1 MPRIK
6 SFPAVI
12 CLLTGW
18 LSLEIAAADHV
29 IYQDGFS
36 RAASLSGS
44 SPEAGSAS
52 WIASGNWS
60 SDGSRARVTASSSAA
75 FLPFTPRAG
84 NRYTLSVRM
93 HCTAANPAYEWMAL
107 GFAGGSSVNNAWH
120 TANNPPA
127 WMLLRFQSDATH
139 QLQAFPGGNAGVFSG
154 ERVLSI
160 ILDTTATSASDWS
173 FEFKVDGNTVAG
185 PQAFGGSGPVIL
197 SVGLGNGGGTGWV
210 DDFSLTSM
218 NDDAVANLA
227 DGIRSVSTP
236 GRGATALTYPA
247 VPSGYHVVLKTSSA
261 PGVIGTNGAIVPPTS
276 ATVVQLVFQVV
287 RDSDGA
293 SAETIRIPVYVP
305 AARSKEPYRTYAD
318 NFRLRQG
325 LFITWTGTPDGTPNP
340 IVFRDGSRATTM
352 DQFADKA
359 DVITIAD
366 QVKAFGFDHVVLM
379 DFHGAGTTLHPCAA
393 LDAWRGPGFT
403 SKRDLIGEQIAAF
416 KARGIKTYLFT
427 HPLDGH
433 DYSPEQQALLG
444 FNDPTNG
451 YRKWNDFVN
460 DVHAE
465 IVERYGDDIVGIGFD
480 SEFGMSSDPRWAG
493 KLDLPRLRAT
503 ILSRRPDLSLMA
515 LAGPN
520 DTCEL
525 GLKEVWRPSW
535 LDPWNSRPETDYN
548 IETWPAYRRV
558 AAIVQGFHW
567 ATITPP
573 EGGLARLTG
582 RQMFRFSV
590 LQAAAGTDGP
600 GVQWAASPYVDGSWE
615 NGVAGAFADLGA
627 RVQAVRESLR
637 GVRPSPAY
645 PVNEGVFLSNLPNGI
660 AATRS
665 LDRKVEYLHVLNPPA
680 GRTFALP
687 LPADGVQYLAARLL
701 SGGSS
706 LNLQQDASG
715 LSLTLPAGADWDE
728 ADTVI
733 CLDIDPASLPAANF
747 ALDRQVTASDS
758 VEDGG
763 LGVRVP
769 WGLRN
774 LVDGITSARP
784 SPASWSVANHGWS
797 SKTTSS
803 NRPVWLQVDLGSGF
817 LLDTIRLHPRND
829 AANIGMGFPVD
840 FRILISD
847 DGTNWNVV
855 ADITGQPLPNAA
867 QTYPFAAS
875 VARYVRVEAT
885 NLRSN
890 PADGGR
896 YAMQFAELEAFGPEQ
911 PFKVQSS
918 TDPAMGFS
926 DAPDTVVDLSR
937 YLMTAPLIGSAR
949 FFRLSGNP
957 PPVITSCSINNGSF
971 IVEMEPVR

>member
-1 MPRIK
+1 MLSSK
-6 SFPAVI
+6 SFLLISCLFAGLLPLEEAV
-12 CLLTGW
+12 
-18 LSLEIAAADHV
+18 ADHV
-29 IYQDGFS
+29 IYQDNFS
-36 RAASLSGS
+36 RTGSLNGSPPDAGAS
-44 SPEAGSAS
+44 S
-52 WIASGNWS
+52 WAASGNWS
-60 SDGSRARVTASSSAA
+60 ADGGRAIISAPASAA
-75 FLPFTPRAG
+75 FLPFKPRAG

-93 HCTAANPAYEWMAL
+93 NCTAANPVYEWTAF
-107 GFAGGSSVNNAWH
+107 GFADGFSVNNAWH

-127 WMLLRFQSDATH
+127 WMLLRYQSNPFN

-154 ERVLSI
+154 EHVLSI
-160 ILDTTATSASDWS
+160 ILDTTPASRSDWS
-173 FEFKVDGNTVAG
+173 FEFKVDGNTV
-185 PQAFGGSGPVIL
+185 SGPRAIGGNGPAIS
-197 SVGLGNGGGTGWV
+197 SVGIGNGGGTGWV
-210 DDFSLTSM
+210 DDFSLTSL
-218 NDDAVANLA
+218 NDDGVANLA

-236 GRGATALTYPA
+236 GRGATALAFPA
-247 VPSGYHVVLKTSSA
+247 VPSGYHVVLKTSSV
-261 PGVIGTNGAIVPPTS
+261 PGVIGTNGVIIPPAS
-276 ATVVQLVFQVV
+276 ATVVDLVFEVV

-293 SAETIRIPVYVP
+293 RAETVRIPVYIP
-305 AARSKEPYRTYAD
+305 AARIKEPYGTYAD
-318 NFRLRQG
+318 NFRMRQG
-325 LFITWTGTPDGTPNP
+325 LFITWTGMPDGTPNP
-340 IVFRDGSRATTM
+340 IVFRDGTRATTM
-352 DQFADKA
+352 DQFANSA
-359 DVITIAD
+359 DVTSIAD

-444 FNDPTNG
+444 FNDPSNG
-451 YRKWNDFVN
+451 YGKWNDFVN

-480 SEFGMSSDPRWAG
+480 SEFGMSGDPRWAG

-503 ILSRRPDLSLMA
+503 ILSRRPGLSLTA

-535 LDPWNSRPETDYN
+535 LDPWNSRSETDYN
-548 IETWPAYRRV
+548 SETWPAYRRV

-567 ATITPP
+567 GTITPP
-573 EGGLARLTG
+573 DGGLARLTG
-582 RQMFRFSV
+582 RQMFRYSV

-615 NGVAGAFADLGA
+615 NGVAEAFADLGV

-637 GVRPSPAY
+637 GVRPSSAY
-645 PVNEGVFLSNLPNGI
+645 PIDEGTFLSNLPNGI

-665 LDRKVEYLHVLNPPA
+665 TDGKAEYLHVLNPPA
-680 GRTFALP
+680 GRTLALP
-687 LPADGVQYLAARLL
+687 LPADGARYLTARLL
-701 SGGSS
+701 AGSPV
-706 LNLQQDASG
+706 NLAQDAAG
-715 LSLTLPAGADWDE
+715 LSLTLPTGADWDPT
-728 ADTVI
+728 DTVI
-733 CLDIDPASLPAANF
+733 RLDIDPASLPPVNF
-747 ALDRQVTASDS
+747 ALDRKVTASDS

-784 SPASWSVANHGWS
+784 QPASWSVANHGWS
-797 SKTTSS
+797 SKTTAS

-817 LLDTIRLHPRND
+817 LLDTIRLHPRDDGGN
-829 AANIGMGFPVD
+829 AGMGFPVD
-840 FRILISD
+840 FRILISS
-847 DGTNWNVV
+847 DGSNWNVV
-855 ADITGQPLPNAA
+855 ADVTGQSVPTAA
-867 QTYPFAAS
+867 RSYSFSAT
-875 VARYVRVEAT
+875 VARYIRLEAT
-885 NLRSN
+885 TLRSN

-896 YAMQFAELEAFGPEQ
+896 HAMQFAELQAFGPEQ
-911 PFKVQSS
+911 PIKVQSS
-918 TDPAMGFS
+918 MNPADGFS
-926 DAPDTVVDLSR
+926 DAPDAVVDLSR
-937 YLMTAPLIGSAR
+937 SVMTAPIAGPTR

-957 PPVITSCSINNGSF
+957 PPVIISCWIDNGSF
-971 IVEMEPVR
+971 VVEMDPVR

>member
-1 MPRIK
+1 MTRIQ
-6 SFPAVI
+6 S
-12 CLLTGW
+12 LLTVSFLLAG
-18 LSLEIAAADHV
+18 LLALEKASANHV
-29 IYQDGFS
+29 IYQDSFS
-36 RAASLSGS
+36 RTGLLNNTLPNAGGS
-44 SPEAGSAS
+44 Y
-52 WIASGNWS
+52 WIASGNWGT
-60 SDGSRARVTASSSAA
+60 DGNRATVSAPASAA
-75 FLPFTPRAG
+75 FLPFKPRAG
-84 NRYTLSVRM
+84 NCYTLSVRM
-93 HCTAANPAYEWMAL
+93 NCTAANPAYEWLAL
-107 GFAGGSSVNNAWH
+107 GFADGFSVNHAWH

-127 WMLLRFQSDATH
+127 WMLLRHQSDATH
-139 QLQAFPGGNAGVFSG
+139 QLQAFPGGNAGVFSA

-160 ILDTTATSASDWS
+160 ILDTRPASRANWT
-173 FEFKVDGNTVAG
+173 FEFKVDGNTVSG
-185 PQAFGGSGPVIL
+185 PQAFGGNGPAVSSIGIG
-197 SVGLGNGGGTGWV
+197 SGGGTGWV
-210 DDFSLTSM
+210 DDFSLTSL

-227 DGIRSVSTP
+227 DGIRTVSTP
-236 GRGATALTYPA
+236 SRGATALTYPA
-247 VPSGYHVVLKTSSA
+247 VPSGYQVVLKTSSA
-261 PGVIGTNGAIVPPTS
+261 PGVIGTNGVIVPPES
-276 ATVVQLVFQVV
+276 ATVVDLVFEVV
-287 RDSDGA
+287 RNSDGA
-293 SAETIRIPVYVP
+293 RAETIRIPVYVP
-305 AARSKEPYRTYAD
+305 AARAKEPYRTYAD

-325 LFITWTGTPDGTPNP
+325 LFITWTGMPDGTPNP

-352 DQFADKA
+352 NQFADSA
-359 DVITIAD
+359 DVIAIAD

-416 KARGIKTYLFT
+416 KARGIKIYLFT

-433 DYSPEQQALLG
+433 DYSPEQQTLLG

-503 ILSRRPDLSLMA
+503 ILSRRPGLSLTG

-573 EGGLARLTG
+573 SGGLARLTG
-582 RQMFRFSV
+582 RQMFRYSV

-615 NGVAGAFADLGA
+615 NGVAEAFADLGN

-637 GVRPSPAY
+637 GIRPSPAY
-645 PVNEGVFLSNLPNGI
+645 PVNEGVFLSNLPNGV
-660 AATRS
+660 AVTRS
-665 LDRKVEYLHVLNPPA
+665 LDGKVEYLHVLNPPA
-680 GRTFALP
+680 GRTLALP
-687 LPADGVQYLAARLL
+687 PPADGTMYSAARLFAGGVAVGL
-701 SGGSS
+701 SQSP
-706 LNLQQDASG
+706 SG
-715 LSLTLPAGADWDE
+715 LGLTLPTGVNWN
-728 ADTVI
+728 DTHTLI
-733 CLDIDPASLPAANF
+733 RLDIAPSSLPPPNF
-747 ALDRQVTASDS
+747 AWNRQVTATDS
-758 VEDGG
+758 IEDGG

-769 WGLRN
+769 WGLRH
-774 LVDGITSARP
+774 LVDGVTSAQP
-784 SPASWSVANHGWS
+784 SPANWSVANHGWS
-797 SKTTSS
+797 SKTTSF
-803 NRPVWLQVDLGSGF
+803 NRPVWLQVDLGAGF
-817 LLDTIRLHPRND
+817 LLDRIRLYPRND
-829 AANIGMGFPVD
+829 AGSIGIGFPVD
-840 FRILISD
+840 FRILISG
-847 DGTNWNVV
+847 DGTNWNVI

-890 PADGGR
+890 PSDGGR
-896 YAMQFAELEAFGPEQ
+896 YAMQFGELEAFGPEQ

-918 TDPAMGFS
+918 LHPATGFS
-926 DAPDTVVDLSR
+926 DAPEAVVDLSR
-937 YLMTAPLIGSAR
+937 NRITAPLGGKAR

-957 PPVITSCSINNGSF
+957 RPVMTSCSIDNESF
-971 IVEMEPVR
+971 VVEIMPVR